1 MHDKYTALAK
11 NADNEKS
18 MELSKEM
25 VKSLGDKY
33 SRMLDQ
39 EKYAA
44 IQKYDLIGVG
54 VTLMP
59 DAQKK
64 IIVGGPP
71 IEGSPSA
78 KAGLRAGDFV
88 TAINGLSTDNRNAF
102 DIIDQISENPTAKT
116 ITFSVRR
123 QGENDLPGEGMSF
136 DVTMERLNAME
147 IKDPIQ
153 YKISETRSDGTVV
166 GYIRLSEFNSLVK
179 GRLNDALTDLKNQG
193 ANAFVLDL
201 RMNGGG
207 AFQSAVEVSSFFLDN
222 RVATY
227 VVDSNAVELPFRTAS
242 DRLLIDSTYPLV
254 VWIDG
259 TTASASEVLAGSLHD
274 NCRAVTMGSQS
285 FGKGLIQAVYG
296 LKNGAGLVLTVA
308 RYVTPAG
315 TDIQGVGI
323 TPDIQGNVPPP
334 PLIPV
339 LSTDTSKVN
348 FQDISKRLEPSMCK
362 LPDDRVTSEAPAT
375 TAPATP

>member
-179 GRLNDALTDLKNQG
+179 GRLNDALADLKNQG